1 MFKKV
6 LVLILATCIL
16 INLAI
21 CNNQPLFSQFNNKFE
36 VYLSN
41 SSNGQIVYADARTY
55 ALISGIYGESVA
67 INKEEFCL
75 QDFLSNMQAKI
86 IFTEPIDEG
95 ISYYAYSPKI
105 KYRTKIKNKI
115 INLQIF
121 VGKGVK
127 VGSPIIFGSF

>member
-41 SSNGQIVYADARTY
+41 SSNGQIVYADAKTY
-55 ALISGIYGESVA
+55 PFISGIYGESVT
-67 INKEEFCL
+67 INKEDFAL

-86 IFTEPIDEG
+86 IFTEQIDEG

-121 VGKGVK
+121 VGKNVK

>member
-41 SSNGQIVYADARTY
+41 SSDGQIVFADSKTY
-55 ALISGIYGESVA
+55 PFISGIYCESVA

-75 QDFLSNMQAKI
+75 RDFLSNMQAKI

>member
-21 CNNQPLFSQFNNKFE
+21 FNNQPLFSQFNNKFE

-41 SSNGQIVYADARTY
+41 SSDGQIVFADSKTY
-55 ALISGIYGESVA
+55 PLISGIYGESVT
-67 INKEEFCL
+67 IEKEKFCL
-75 QDFLSNMQAKI
+75 YDFLSNMQAKI
-86 IFTEPIDEG
+86 IFTEQIDEG
-95 ISYYAYSPKI
+95 TSYYAYSPKI

-121 VGKGVK
+121 VGKDVK

>member
-41 SSNGQIVYADARTY
+41 SSDGQIVFADSKTY
-55 ALISGIYGESVA
+55 PFISGIYGESVA

-75 QDFLSNMQAKI
+75 RDFLSNMQAKI
-86 IFTEPIDEG
+86 IFTEQIDEG

-115 INLQIF
+115 INLHVF
-121 VGKGVK
+121 VGAGVK